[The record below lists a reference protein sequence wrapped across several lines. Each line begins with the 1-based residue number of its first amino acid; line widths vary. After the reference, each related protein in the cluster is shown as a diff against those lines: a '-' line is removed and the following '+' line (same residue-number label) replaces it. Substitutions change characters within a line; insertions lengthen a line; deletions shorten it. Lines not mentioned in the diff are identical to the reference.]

1 MNNNMK
7 RHLIAALLAGCFG
20 AAQAAPTLPQVVSG
34 QATFG
39 QQGNVFTITN
49 TPNAIINWQSFS
61 VNAGEVTRFVQ
72 QSADSAVLNRI
83 TGQDPSQILGALQS
97 NGHVFLLNP
106 NGIMFGRDA
115 RVDVNGLTASTLN
128 LSDADFLSGRR
139 NFSAGAAAGK
149 VVNQGAIT
157 TPHGGKVY
165 LIAANVENSGIINAP
180 NGEVVLAAG
189 HSVQLVDSANPDLRV
204 IVSAPAGEAVNLGQ
218 VVSQGGQI
226 GIYGALVRQRGVVNA
241 NSAVR
246 GADGRITLKA
256 SGDTLLEAGS
266 VTSATG
272 AGNGGS
278 VQVMGER
285 VALTG
290 DARIDASG
298 DHGGGT
304 VLVGGDFQG
313 KNKLVPNARQAWL
326 GKDASIRADAGTS
339 GDGGK
344 VIVWADEATRAFGAI
359 SARGGAA
366 GGNGGLVETS
376 GHYLDVSGAR
386 VDAGAAKGSI
396 GSWLLDPLNIIVDIG
411 GTEPLSDA
419 DTFAENADQTTRIA
433 PALINSATT
442 RVILQATNN
451 IDFNSAISIAS
462 GAGSL
467 RAEAGNAININ
478 APITANGGTLD
489 FRAAN
494 SLTLAGGASLD
505 TSGYIDI
512 KTDNIVIGGT
522 IGSATSR
529 PNVSFTPFSADRGM
543 RISNSKTGSDLA
555 LSPTELNRITGYGIN
570 IGSSANSGDITVAA
584 NYTAA
589 ADKTPN
595 LVLETSGSIVVEGSI
610 DLSNHADSHVL
621 LGRYGSGF
629 GSGKIEVIE
638 TSAIKSNSILA
649 RSDKLVLSG
658 ALDAGADGSITVM
671 PHNAGTMIALGGDAY
686 DESGLLGLSNT
697 ELGNMSAGSVT
708 IGGNDG
714 QSGRLAVTGEAN
726 FANAG
731 KVVLEAGEGNLDI
744 DAALTS
750 SGKLT
755 LNSANQITQGSA
767 GFISATWVDAR
778 GSLVDLALANSVGMV
793 GGRASSGVFHFGAAG
808 DLTAVG
814 TTTGGGDI
822 VLDAAGKLTIDKT
835 INAGVGTID
844 LTGDGIDSTQSGSVT
859 AGSVR
864 LASTAGVGTNSAA
877 LKLRTGSLTVDNY
890 DAGASVISVANIGA
904 LVLGR
909 VQQTAPGS
917 SGAVS
922 IANVGALTIPAT
934 DPFEPDARAR
944 VRSGAGAISLS
955 SNGAMTIDGSVESQ
969 GGNIALDA
977 GNGAVLR
984 VGSAGIVSTDSG
996 NISLK
1001 GRRVS
1006 NGGSVTAP
1014 AGSVST
1020 IETASPVQPPVEP
1033 PKPPEPPVQ
1042 PEPPVKPEPP
1052 VQPEPPVPP
1061 VPPVPQAPTLGQCI
1075 AAPTTA
1081 GCTSVLPSI
1090 AQCTT
1095 TPSALGCSVI
1105 LPTVGQCSI
1114 APSTPGCSV
1123 VLPSLGQCA
1132 SAPATQGCSAVLPSL
1147 SQCAVAPTTAGC
1159 SVVLPTLTQ
1168 CVIAPSTLGCSAVL
1182 PSLTQC
1188 VASPSMAGCS
1198 SVLPSLSQCTS
1209 APSTPGCSSVLPT
1222 LAQCSSLPF
1231 TPGCSAV
1238 LPSLSQCT
1246 ATPSRSG
1253 CSAVLP
1259 TLAQCAASP
1268 GLQGC
1273 TAVLPAPDR
1282 CTVAPASPG
1291 CAAVNPAP
1299 TTSPGQNQ
1307 LATTLQQQVSVQTV
1321 TKTTVAEPA
1330 SPAAEESK
1338 KTDTS
1343 KSEAAP
1349 LIGVKDEIRKKTYCN

>member
-20 AAQAAPTLPQVVSG
+20 SAQAAPTLPQVVSG

-61 VNAGEVTRFVQ
+61 VKPGEVTRFVQ

-97 NGHVFLLNP
+97 NGQVFLLNP

-115 RVDVNGLTASTLN
+115 RIDVNGLTASTLN

-149 VVNQGAIT
+149 LVNQGAIT

-180 NGEVVLAAG
+180 NGEIVLAAG

-204 IVSAPAGEAVNLGQ
+204 SVSAPSGEAVNLGQ
-218 VVSQGGQI
+218 VVAQGGQI

-272 AGNGGS
+272 AGKGGS
-278 VQVMGER
+278 VQVLGER

-290 DARIDASG
+290 DARIEASG
-298 DHGGGT
+298 EHGGGT

-313 KNKLVPNARQAWL
+313 KNALVPNARQAWV

-344 VIVWADEATRAFGAI
+344 VIVWSDGATRAFGAI

-386 VDAGAAKGSI
+386 VDAGAVKGSI

-411 GTEPLSDA
+411 GTDALSDA
-419 DTFAENADQTTRIA
+419 DTFAENSDQTTRIA
-433 PALINSATT
+433 PSLINSATT

-478 APITANGGTLD
+478 APISANGGTLD

-512 KTDNIVIGGT
+512 QTDNIVIGGT
-522 IGSATSR
+522 IGSAATR

-543 RISNSKTGSDLA
+543 RISNSKTGSELA
-555 LSPTELNRITGYGIN
+555 LSPAELNRITGFGIN

-584 NYTAA
+584 NYTADA
-589 ADKTPN
+589 GKTPN
-595 LVLETSGSIVVEGSI
+595 LVLATSGSIVVEGGI
-610 DLSNHADSHVL
+610 DLSNHADSHVQ

-638 TSAIKSNSILA
+638 TGVIKSNSILA

-671 PHNAGTMIALGGDAY
+671 PHNAGTMIALGGSAY

-697 ELGNMSAGSVT
+697 ELGNMIAGAVT

-731 KVVLEAGEGNLDI
+731 KVVLDAGEGNLDI

-750 SGKLT
+750 NGKLT
-755 LNSANQITQGSA
+755 LNSANQITQGGD
-767 GFISATWVDAR
+767 GFIAASWVEAR

-808 DLTAVG
+808 DLTVSG

-835 INAGVGTID
+835 VSAGAGTVE
-844 LTGDGIDSTQSGSVT
+844 LTGEGIVSSDSGSVS

-864 LASTAGVGTNSAA
+864 LASTAGVGANSAA
-877 LKLRTGSLTVDNY
+877 FKLRTGSLTVDNH
-890 DAGASVISVANIGA
+890 DAGASAINIANTGA

-917 SGAVS
+917 SGAVR
-922 IANVGALTIPAT
+922 IANVGAVTIPAT

-944 VRSGAGAISLS
+944 VRSGAGAITLTST
-955 SNGAMTIDGSVESQ
+955 GAMTIDGSVESQ
-969 GGNIALDA
+969 AGNIALEA
-977 GNGAVLR
+977 GNGALLK
-984 VGSAGIVSTDSG
+984 VGSTGIVSTDAG
-996 NISLK
+996 NIALK

-1020 IETASPVQPPVEP
+1020 SETAPPVQPPVEP
-1033 PKPPEPPVQ
+1033 PKPP
-1042 PEPPVKPEPP
+1042 KP
-1052 VQPEPPVPP
+1052 PEPPVPP

-1075 AAPTTA
+1075 AAPATA

-1090 AQCTT
+1090 AQCTA
-1095 TPSALGCSVI
+1095 TPSAQGCSVI
-1105 LPTVGQCSI
+1105 LPSVGQCSI
-1114 APSTPGCSV
+1114 SPSTPGCSV
-1123 VLPSLGQCA
+1123 VLPSLGQCS

-1168 CVIAPSTLGCSAVL
+1168 CVIAPSTLGCSVVL
-1182 PSLTQC
+1182 PSLNQC

-1198 SVLPSLSQCTS
+1198 SVLPSLSQCTA

-1222 LAQCSSLPF
+1222 LAQCNSSPF
-1231 TPGCSAV
+1231 TPGCSSV

-1246 ATPSRSG
+1246 ATPSQSG
-1253 CSAVLP
+1253 CSVVLP

-1273 TAVLPAPDR
+1273 TVVLPAPDR
-1282 CTVAPASPG
+1282 CIAAPESPG

-1299 TTSPGQNQ
+1299 TANPGQNQ
-1307 LATTLQQQVSVQTV
+1307 LAVTLQQQVSVQAV

-1330 SPAAEESK
+1330 GPTTEESK
-1338 KTDTS
+1338 KTDTG

-1349 LIGVKDEIRKKTYCN
+1349 LFGAKDEIRKKTYCN